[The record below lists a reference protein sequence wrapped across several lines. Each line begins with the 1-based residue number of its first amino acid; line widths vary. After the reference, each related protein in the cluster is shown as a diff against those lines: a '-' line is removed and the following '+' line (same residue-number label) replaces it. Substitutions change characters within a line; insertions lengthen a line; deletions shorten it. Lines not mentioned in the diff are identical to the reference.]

1 MPFPA
6 RRLAVAAVLL
16 LAVSGCAGPGATP
29 GSGPSASASATAPPA
44 AIDDCGIAVTPR
56 ATPAERILAVK
67 STAAELVVALG
78 LGDALESTA
87 FLDGPLELSPGMDAV
102 PTIDGLP
109 SREAVL
115 ALEPDA
121 VIAGWESAFAP
132 EAAGDRAALHE
143 LGITTWVS
151 PAACRSVAVAPLT
164 WDALLGEFGDAAAV
178 LGVPE
183 AGAALMAEQRAAL
196 DAIEPL
202 DGGATALWYSSG
214 EDAPY
219 VGGGAGAPQ
228 LVLDAAGLT
237 NVATD
242 VQDAWTTMSWEA
254 LAASDPDVI
263 VLVDAEWHTAES
275 KIERLRANPATAQLS
290 AVQDGRFV
298 VVPFPMAEAG
308 VGSVGAVELVV
319 DGVRAMELP

>member
-1 MPFPA
+1 MPFP
-6 RRLAVAAVLL
+6 RRLVLAAATAAL
-16 LAVSGCAGPGATP
+16 LALSGCASP
-29 GSGPSASASATAPPA
+29 GSAPSPSTSAAAQPA
-44 AIDDCGIAVTPR
+44 AIDDCGVAVTPR
-56 ATPAERILAVK
+56 AEPAARILAVK

-78 LGDALESTA
+78 LGDALVSTA
-87 FLDGPLELSPGMDAV
+87 FLDGPLEMEPGDAE
-102 PTIDGLP
+102 PPAIEGMP

-121 VIAGWESAFAP
+121 VVAGWESAFAP

-151 PAACRSVAVAPLT
+151 PAACRSVDVAPLS
-164 WDALLGEFGDAAAV
+164 WDALLGEFIDTGVA

-183 AGAALMAEQRAAL
+183 AGEALVAEQRAAL

-202 DGGATALWYSSG
+202 DDGATALWYSSG

-228 LVLDAAGLT
+228 LVLDSAGLT
-237 NVATD
+237 NVAAD
-242 VQDAWTTMSWEA
+242 VPDAWTAMSWEA

-263 VLVDAEWHTAES
+263 VLVDAAWHTAES
-275 KIERLRANPATAQLS
+275 KIERLRANPATAQLG
-290 AVQDGRFV
+290 AVRDGRFV

-308 VGSVGAVELVV
+308 VGSIGAVELVV
-319 DGVRAMELP
+319 DGVRAMDLP